1 MKPRPEPEGPI
12 RLNKYIAQTG
22 LCSRRKADELIAAG
36 QVLVDGEVVKEM
48 GTKVTAANTVVVNG
62 TRIEPESLLYL
73 LLNKPEDTITTTDDE
88 KGRKTVL
95 DLVDLPD
102 ESKVRLYPVGRLDRN
117 TTGVLLL
124 TNDGDLAHRLMH
136 PSFEIQKLY
145 RVKTRESVKPH
156 QIDLLRNGIEL
167 DDGPAKAD
175 HVAYIDPPNHHEIGM
190 EIHEGRNRQVRRM
203 MEALGHEVA
212 QLERVRYAGLST
224 EGVRRGKWRRLEGKE
239 IRQLRR
245 KVKLNSR

>member
-1 MKPRPEPEGPI
+1 M

-36 QVLVDGEVVKEM
+36 QVLVDGEVVTVM
-48 GTKVTAANTVVVNG
+48 GTKVTKANTVVVNG
-62 TRIEPESLLYL
+62 TRIEPEGLLYL
-73 LLNKPEDTITTTDDE
+73 LMNKPEDVITTTDDE

-95 DLVDLPD
+95 DLVKLPEGSD
-102 ESKVRLYPVGRLDRN
+102 VRLYPVGRLDRN

-136 PSFEIQKLY
+136 PRFEIEKIY

-156 QIDLLRNGIEL
+156 QIDLLRNGIDL
-167 DDGPAKAD
+167 DDGVAKAD
-175 HVAYIDPPNHHEIGM
+175 QVAYLNPPNYHEIGL

-203 MEALGHEVA
+203 MEALGHEIA
-212 QLERVRYAGLST
+212 ELERVRYAGLST
-224 EGVRRGKWRRLEGKE
+224 AGVRRGKWRRLEPKE

-245 KVKLNSR
+245 KVKLKSR